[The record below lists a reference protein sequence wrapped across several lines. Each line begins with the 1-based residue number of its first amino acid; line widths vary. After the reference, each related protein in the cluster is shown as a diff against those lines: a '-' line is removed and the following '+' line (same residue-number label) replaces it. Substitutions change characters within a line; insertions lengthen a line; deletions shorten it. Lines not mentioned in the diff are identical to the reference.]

1 MDYTTARMRPVQPV
15 GYVLMWPVQICSTKV
30 MRERQGTLTPT
41 LSATIV
47 YDPDIR
53 HDGNATNGDCKTG
66 NNHKVITSQQLAQ
79 KLAEA
84 H

>member
-1 MDYTTARMRPVQPV
+1 M
-15 GYVLMWPVQICSTKV
+15 LIVQICSTKI
-30 MRERQGTLTPT
+30 MRERQGTLAPT

-53 HDGNATNGDCKTG
+53 TYGNAANGDCNTG
-66 NNHKVITSQQLAQ
+66 NNRKVITSQ
-79 KLAEA
+79 KLAKA

>member
-1 MDYTTARMRPVQPV
+1 M
-15 GYVLMWPVQICSTKV
+15 LIVQICSTKI
-30 MRERQGTLTPT
+30 MRERQWTLAPT

-53 HDGNATNGDCKTG
+53 TYGNPANDDCSTR
-66 NNHKVITSQQLAQ
+66 NIRKVITSQQLAQ

>member
-1 MDYTTARMRPVQPV
+1 MGRLA
-15 GYVLMWPVQICSTKV
+15 
-30 MRERQGTLTPT
+30 
-41 LSATIV
+41 ATIV

-53 HDGNATNGDCKTG
+53 NDGNAANDDCETG
-66 NNHKVITSQQLAQ
+66 NNRQVITSQQLAQ